1 MAVLKYKNSNGEYV
15 ALMSPI
21 VDVQQTT
28 GTSTTAI
35 MSQKAVTDELKKTLT
50 TDSLKISSGYTD
62 IPDSEVGSNGDL
74 ILKGGE
80 SYDLAFKKTQKG
92 IIDNEYVVSKA
103 LAEIRSSVGLNYNLE
118 FVPNS
123 SLKYISGATSVS
135 NALEILDNTL
145 SYIGVNKV
153 TSIGSITATK
163 RLCIVEATANGSLST
178 YLAPPVGD
186 ELHIIV
192 HNASSSNIT
201 VTVPNNDS
209 NFISFVDGATITIAS
224 GGYAEINIVNDGTNR
239 YVRAV
244 S

>member
-35 MSQKAVTDELKKTLT
+35 MSQNAVTEELGKMLT
-50 TDSLKISSGYTD
+50 TDSLKISSGYAG
-62 IPDSEVGSNGDL
+62 IEVGSNEELFVVSGDTY
-74 ILKGGE
+74 E
-80 SYDLAFKKTQKG
+80 LAFKKTQKA
-92 IIDNEYVVSKA
+92 IVDNEFVISKA
-103 LAEIRSSVGLNYNLE
+103 LAEIRSSVGLNYNFE

-123 SLKYISGATSVS
+123 SLTYISGATSVS
-135 NALEILDNTL
+135 NALEILDSTL

-163 RLCIVEATANGSLST
+163 RLCIVEATASGSLST
-178 YLAPPVGD
+178 YLTPPVGD

-192 HNASSSNIT
+192 HNASESGNIT

-209 NFISFVDGATITIAS
+209 NFISFVDGTTITIAS